1 MNFARF
7 SKYSFCL
14 LPDPFLPR
22 NRIRSDVFYM
32 SILGL
37 SIKIAEVV
45 VILSW
50 SLLVL
55 PSAVSYTVSIGQ
67 VCGSKDVSRYVIRAC
82 LTDTTDGSKSDSQC
96 VVSHAHQ

>member
-1 MNFARF
+1 MNFAEF
-7 SKYSFCL
+7 CKYSFCL
-14 LPDPFLPR
+14 LPDPFLPG

-50 SLLVL
+50 SLLGL
-55 PSAVSYTVSIGQ
+55 LSSAVSIGLPSIGQ
-67 VCGSKDVSRYVIRAC
+67 VCGSKDVSRYVIRAR
-82 LTDTTDGSKSDSQC
+82 LTDTTDGSRTDNQLCTS
-96 VVSHAHQ
+96 V